1 MQYRFGYHPMLPPL
15 EPQRNPLHLHQQNA
29 LMGYNIHQMCIP
41 THQVNAPN
49 NPRIH
54 QGVETSHQQS
64 TTTHTHQ
71 GNSKKQP
78 PIKSFIHRES
88 AIENAQNAIQRLYQ
102 DSTENEKIDETLL
115 PVS

>member
-15 EPQRNPLHLHQQNA
+15 EPQRNPLHA

-41 THQVNAPN
+41 THQLNAPN

-54 QGVETSHQQS
+54 QEVETSHQQS
-64 TTTHTHQ
+64 TTTHMHK

-78 PIKSFIHRES
+78 PIKSFIRRES
-88 AIENAQNAIQRLYQ
+88 AIENAQNAVQRIYQ

-115 PVS
+115 HVS